1 MIIQYWKFA
10 FLVWIKMLVLIC
22 TNILDTEVDLI
33 NISFFSHPRGGI
45 GRNVIIIV
53 VDMSSSIK
61 IDSKKKNNSWYR
73 SYTRIRRYTEGGL
86 CIPDVV
92 KT

>member
-1 MIIQYWKFA
+1 
-10 FLVWIKMLVLIC
+10 MLVLIC

-33 NISFFSHPRGGI
+33 DIGFFSHPRGGI

-61 IDSKKKNNSWYR
+61 IDSKKKKKF
-73 SYTRIRRYTEGGL
+73 L
-86 CIPDVV
+86 V
-92 KT
+92 

>member
-1 MIIQYWKFA
+1 
-10 FLVWIKMLVLIC
+10 MLVLIC

-33 NISFFSHPRGGI
+33 NIGFFSHPRGGI

-61 IDSKKKNNSWYR
+61 IDSKKKKIIPGIGPTQELEDTLRADCVFLMSLKHNSQ
-73 SYTRIRRYTEGGL
+73 SI
-86 CIPDVV
+86 
-92 KT
+92 

>member
-1 MIIQYWKFA
+1 
-10 FLVWIKMLVLIC
+10 MLVLIC

-61 IDSKKKNNSWYR
+61 IDSKKKIIPGIGPTQELEDTLRADCVFLMSLKHNSQ
-73 SYTRIRRYTEGGL
+73 SI
-86 CIPDVV
+86 
-92 KT
+92 